1 MKGYL
6 LRESTMIAIVIAS
19 INLILVISQ
28 VIMSYPFLTFGVAM
42 QPLVHSISSAFLMHG
57 MHYFCSD
64 YYSIFTRTLQKV
76 RRQLKFIL
84 VALLC
89 WALYKSYIIRIG
101 GVGHL
106 TWRGIQEIFNQRK
119 RLKISSRTV
128 GIDLNLADSAEKTM
142 NLRKIWL
149 TTTIENIQR
158 SIQKLIP
165 KVAWTAFLNAV
176 NFCTVAMWSIAN
188 LEIRSLLKGFYH
200 INDFNSTTVSN
211 SEAVKTLRAP
221 TGDIQHVNSSES
233 REKDN
238 MSPSR
243 RQRPPTLVRFN
254 FSDSNDK
261 PPADYI
267 NGLEG
272 GRKTTSSVSEKTVLY
287 NEISHP
293 VAAAQKSVSFVDD
306 LHASVSASGMGNGT
320 RILDPQSGISRELLV
335 RQDQSAIPTN
345 QTIKRTVNTL
355 KSDSKNQ
362 KAHVAFIEE
371 LETEF
376 DHDSSETYPVT
387 PSHNG
392 MRGSSSSGRRGTH
405 EVETLEDVDE
415 IANLSNSYA
424 SQDASINSSGFFSA
438 KKRQYPFTPQ
448 HDETTGQ
455 RTDTVDEFE
464 YQEKK
469 RLGNEFRSVLLGAR
483 ALIVNHG
490 PARNGNG
497 QSSRHSSKRERGDD
511 DYDYDN
517 EEEDDKN
524 LRVQRTDESLPYA
537 ERRIGSL
544 PTRSD
549 ETRTE
554 QITGRPV
561 LKRTRKVTDCEE
573 DRDRG
578 NLDEELRIYQ
588 KSQFQ
593 IKTNRRKSEV
603 LRGVSMLLGGEM

>member
-1 MKGYL
+1 
-6 LRESTMIAIVIAS
+6 MIAIVIAS

-28 VIMSYPFLTFGVAM
+28 VIMSYPFLTFRVAM
-42 QPLVHSISSAFLMHG
+42 QPLLHSISSAFLMHG

-64 YYSIFTRTLQKV
+64 YYSIFTKTLQKV

-84 VALLC
+84 VAFLC

-119 RLKISSRTV
+119 RLKISSRTA
-128 GIDLNLADSAEKTM
+128 GIDVTVVDSAEKTT

-158 SIQKLIP
+158 SIQELIP
-165 KVAWTAFLNAV
+165 KFAWTALLNAV

-188 LEIRSLLKGFYH
+188 LEIRSLWRGFLH
-200 INDFNSTTVSN
+200 ISDFNSTTASTC
-211 SEAVKTLRAP
+211 EAVKTVGAP

-233 REKDN
+233 RENNN

-243 RQRPPTLVRFN
+243 RQRPPTLVRFK
-254 FSDSNDK
+254 FADSNDK
-261 PPADYI
+261 PSAEYI

-272 GRKTTSSVSEKTVLY
+272 GRKTTSSVSKKKVLCHE
-287 NEISHP
+287 NSHP

-306 LHASVSASGMGNGT
+306 YHTSLSASGMGNGT
-320 RILDPQSGISRELLV
+320 RILDTQSGISQELLV
-335 RQDQSAIPTN
+335 LQDQSAIPTN
-345 QTIKRTVNTL
+345 QTIKRTLKTL
-355 KSDSKNQ
+355 NSGGKSQ
-362 KAHVAFIEE
+362 KAHVAFNEE

-376 DHDSSETYPVT
+376 DYESCERYPVT
-387 PSHNG
+387 PSHIG
-392 MRGSSSSGRRGTH
+392 MRGPRSSGRRGAH
-405 EVETLEDVDE
+405 EVEALEDVDDT
-415 IANLSNSYA
+415 ANSNNNYA

-497 QSSRHSSKRERGDD
+497 QSSRRSSSKRERGDD
-511 DYDYDN
+511 DYDDN
-517 EEEDDKN
+517 DDEEEFDRN
-524 LRVQRTDESLPYA
+524 LRGQRTDDSLPYA

-573 DRDRG
+573 DRERG
-578 NLDEELRIYQ
+578 NLDEEMRIYQ

-603 LRGVSMLLGGEM
+603 LRGVSMLLGGEL